1 MRYHEKLFTHVYK
14 KLIIE
19 NLADT
24 INCPLKSALITDA
37 RKIKSQ
43 WKTFVRRSYQGKRK
57 RNIELY
63 DKDIT
68 YATIFRI
75 NIYLNDKL

>member
-24 INCPLKSALITDA
+24 INCPLKSALINDA

-43 WKTFVRRSYQGKRK
+43 WKTFVMRSYQGKSK
-57 RNIELY
+57 NETSNY
-63 DKDIT
+63 W
-68 YATIFRI
+68 
-75 NIYLNDKL
+75 N